1 MIPVDAKNEIVE
13 IELKDLLLKV
23 MKMKNAKLR
32 LSQACCA
39 YVDGKIELSYSF
51 SNDRNYDL
59 ITLRVKVDVDT
70 KIPSISEIM
79 PSAIYYENEMKELFG
94 INIQMIAVDY
104 HNKLYRIKKKAPML
118 PEEVREE
125 LEAKKAARKE
135 ELKKEALEKEGG
147 NAELMAEEEEEDCW
161 VR

>member
-104 HNKLYRIKKKAPML
+104 HKKLYRIKKKAPML

-147 NAELMAEEEEEDCW
+147 NAELMAEEEEED
-161 VR
+161 